1 CQRWVNT
8 QESSASGLTVLEVT
22 IPTGYVI
29 QQQEL
34 DLIVKTTSLS
44 NLEEARHYD
53 RKVVFYFDYL
63 DINPTCISFT
73 VQRWYPVA
81 NLTRYIPVRVYDYYA
96 PERFNETMFNTQ
108 NLYYLSVC
116 HVCASYQCPY
126 CPIFSGTL
134 NLTP

>member
-1 CQRWVNT
+1 
-8 QESSASGLTVLEVT
+8 
-22 IPTGYVI
+22 PTGYVI

-44 NLEEARHYD
+44 NLEEARQYD

-63 DINPTCISFT
+63 DINPTCVSFT

-96 PERFNETMFNTQ
+96 PGIT
-108 NLYYLSVC
+108 
-116 HVCASYQCPY
+116 
-126 CPIFSGTL
+126 
-134 NLTP
+134 